1 MAVDNASKIATLE
14 ALLASGMRS
23 HTVDGQSVTYA
34 NRNDLIAEIER
45 LKREDTENG
54 YKTKRR
60 IRSINLGGF

>member
-23 HTVDGQSVTYA
+23 HTVDGQSVTYS